1 MDIVKSQMEMLTTD
15 SQGNVDFISWQFKL
29 NLALRNKELYEVAT
43 GAKPR
48 PAGAASEANVSAWIK
63 KDIEAQ
69 TLIGLNVN
77 SEIAHKIA
85 NCRSAKDIIDKLTT
99 LYGTK
104 TDVTFETSRIKFFT
118 FEYDED
124 KSAVENCMEIMDL
137 AEEVSTENDPLRES
151 WVMTRIL
158 SVLPPRLAH
167 FRTSWNNVTGPA
179 KNLETLIQRL
189 RLEDE
194 QLKETTTNAE
204 GSTNNALTTRREK
217 RGQSSNSKQDKSAL
231 ACYKC
236 GKKGHV
242 IKECTGKPCQKYI
255 EYCKKKYSCNI
266 CKKKGHFAKDCENR
280 EEADK
285 SGNGKPRRKAFLTTA
300 LSTVDND
307 ISKDRATSWYQDCG
321 ASQHMTSH
329 REWFVQL
336 EELDEPIPI
345 VIGDSTRLDGVAVG
359 NIEMEAFDGEKWYP
373 VVLEDVIYVPNLNFN
388 LFSVSQMLDKGHVQ
402 KANGRESTFYSQDG
416 REIVAVARRK
426 GNLYKMM
433 IRREKETCLMVQS
446 IKVWHERLAHQNVK
460 YVRDIL
466 KRKGIKYVDDWN
478 DYVCTGCAYGKQHR
492 TSHPN
497 NPKTA
502 QQPLDL
508 VHVDTGEMNIPS
520 LGGTKY
526 WLMFKDDFTHY
537 RCCYFMKTKSEAPE
551 KIASYLRLVENQL
564 GRRVKSLRS
573 DNGTELKN
581 TKTKEIMDELG
592 IFHTFTNVHTPE
604 QNGRVEREMRT
615 IVEAARA
622 AIHADGLDERLWAEA
637 MNHAIFT
644 INQTGTSNV
653 PGKSP
658 AELWFGRKMEI
669 DKLRPFGCECY
680 VLTHAQKRGK
690 IDRKSEKGILVGY
703 DIDSPCYKIY
713 LKDRREVVSSDNVIF
728 DEEKIKLRRGTEIE
742 TSTSE
747 DIPEKQED
755 SSSESEEGDETYRTG
770 ESAEE
775 TSDNENGT
783 QPPAEESK
791 GRVLRDRRTL
801 QPPPRYRDYI
811 TDFRRGGKSAKM
823 AMIGETEDIPVS
835 EALKDEK
842 WKQAM
847 QEEYDSL
854 MEMKTWE
861 LVDCPEGVKP
871 ITCRWVLRE
880 KADGR
885 LKARLVARGFE
896 QKEGV
901 DYAETF
907 SPVARHASIR
917 LLLSHAAS
925 EKMKLVSFDVKTA
938 FLYGNLDQV
947 IYMKQPE
954 GFDDGSGKV
963 CKLDKSLYGLK
974 QAPRMW
980 NERVTTHF
988 EEKIG
993 LISTD
998 DDPCIYYNK
1007 DKSIMLSLFVDDGL
1021 IAGEDEDEI
1030 YRLLGEISKEF
1041 QITYSKKAQDKLTYL
1056 GMEIKIDQDGIFVN
1070 QPRYTEKILRK
1081 MKLEQ
1086 SNPVSTPIEPGM
1098 VNKKADFKND
1108 EPLPANNNY
1117 REAIGSLLYLA
1128 TITRPD
1134 ISFAVNY
1141 LSRFCN
1147 KPMKSHQAMVK
1158 RVFQYLRGTTT
1169 AGIHFGGDR
1178 ELVAY
1183 TDSDFGGDSETG
1195 QSTSGVLVLRGGPVV
1210 WYSQKQRLVA
1220 TSTAEAEYRAAVSVI
1235 DDVCWIKRIALELG
1249 ILEND
1254 QPITLKV
1261 DNMSAIHMLQNAHE
1275 GKTTRGKKH
1284 IEIPRKHI
1292 QQHVGKT
1299 VALQH
1304 VESSKQIADIL
1315 TKPLNRKVFETHRC
1329 KLIKEE
1335 C

>member
-1 MDIVKSQMEMLTTD
+1 MDTVKSQLEILSED
-15 SQGNVDFISWQFKL
+15 SQGNVNFISWRFKL
-29 NLALRNKELYEVAT
+29 NLALKNKDLYEIVSGGT
-43 GAKPR
+43 VR
-48 PAGAASEANVSAWIK
+48 PAGTASDATVSAWIK
-63 KDIEAQ
+63 KDVEAQ
-69 TLIGLNVN
+69 ALIGLNVN
-77 SEIAHKIA
+77 SKIANKIA
-85 NCRSAKDIIDKLTT
+85 NCKTSKDMIDKLVS

-104 TDVTFETSRIKFFT
+104 TDVTLETSRIKFFT
-118 FEYDED
+118 FEYDEN

-137 AEEVSTENDPLRES
+137 ADEVSTENEPMRES

-158 SVLPPRLAH
+158 SVLPTKLAH
-167 FRTSWNNVTGPA
+167 FRTAWNNVTGH
-179 KNLETLIQRL
+179 KRNLETLIERL

-194 QLKETTTNAE
+194 QLKEPTTNAE
-204 GSTNNALTTRREK
+204 GSTNNALMARREK
-217 RGQSSNSKQDKSAL
+217 RGKSSSKQDKSQTT
-231 ACYKC
+231 CYKC
-236 GKKGHV
+236 GKPGHV
-242 IKECTGKPCQKYI
+242 IKECKGKACQKYI
-255 EYCKKKYSCNI
+255 EYCKKKYTCHN
-266 CKKKGHFAKDCENR
+266 CKQKGHFAKDCPSR
-280 EEADK
+280 EEGNK
-285 SGNGKPRRKAFLTTA
+285 SAYGTNRKGLLTTA
-300 LSTVDND
+300 LSTADND
-307 ISKDRATSWYQDCG
+307 ILQDRATSWYQDCG

-336 EELDEPIPI
+336 HELDEPIPI

-359 NIEMEAFDGEKWYP
+359 NIEMEAFDGQKWYP
-373 VVLEDVIYVPNLNFN
+373 VVLENVIYVPNLNFN
-388 LFSVSQMLDKGHVQ
+388 LFSVSQLLDKGHVQ
-402 KANGRESTFYSQDG
+402 KANGNESTFYCQDSN
-416 REIVAVARRK
+416 EVVAMARRK

-433 IRREKETCLMVQS
+433 LRREEETSLMVQS

-478 DYVCTGCAYGKQHR
+478 NYVCTGCTYGKQHR
-492 TSHPN
+492 SAHSN

-502 QQPLDL
+502 KHLLDL

-520 LGGTKY
+520 LGGAKY
-526 WLMFKDDFTHY
+526 WLMLKDDYSHY
-537 RCCYFMKTKSEAPE
+537 RSCYFMKTKSEAPE

-581 TKTKEIMDELG
+581 ATMKEMMDKLG

-622 AIHADGLDERLWAEA
+622 AIHADSLDERLWAEA
-637 MNHAIFT
+637 MNHVIFT

-658 AELWFGRKMEI
+658 AELWFGRKMKIE
-669 DKLRPFGCECY
+669 KLRPFGCECY
-680 VLTHAQKRGK
+680 VLTQAQKRGK
-690 IDRKSEKGILVGY
+690 INRKSEKGILVGY

-713 LKDRREVVSSDNVIF
+713 MKEKRDVISSDNVIF
-728 DEEKIKLRRGTEIE
+728 DEENIRRRQGTEIE
-742 TSTSE
+742 TLATE
-747 DIPEKQED
+747 GKPEKQEE
-755 SSSESEEGDETYRTG
+755 SSSEAEEEEDNWTTG

-775 TSDNENGT
+775 ESENESET
-783 QPPAEESK
+783 QPPEEEPE
-791 GRVLRDRRTL
+791 RRTLRDRRNL
-801 QPPPRYRDYI
+801 QPPPRLRDYEL
-811 TDFRRGGKSAKM
+811 DKRRGGKSALT

-835 EALKDEK
+835 EALKDEN
-842 WKQAM
+842 WRQAM
-847 QEEYDSL
+847 QEEYDS
-854 MEMKTWE
+854 MREMKTWE

-871 ITCRWVLRE
+871 ITCRWVLRK

-885 LKARLVARGFE
+885 YKARLVARGFE

-938 FLYGNLDQV
+938 FLYGNLEQV
-947 IYMKQPE
+947 IYMNQPE

-974 QAPRMW
+974 QAPKMW

-988 EEKIG
+988 KKKIG
-993 LISTD
+993 LIPTD

-1021 IAGEDEDEI
+1021 IAGKDEKEI
-1030 YRLLGEISKEF
+1030 YRLLREISKEF
-1041 QITYSKKAQDKLTYL
+1041 QITYSMKAQDKLTYL
-1056 GMEIKIDQDGIFVN
+1056 GMEIKIGKDGIFVN
-1070 QPRYTEKILRK
+1070 QPRYTEKILKK
-1081 MKLEQ
+1081 MKLEHC
-1086 SNPVSTPIEPGM
+1086 NPASTPIEQGM
-1098 VNKKADFKND
+1098 ITKKTDFKND
-1108 EPLPANNNY
+1108 EALPANNNY
-1117 REAIGSLLYLA
+1117 RESIGSLLYLA

-1169 AGIHFGGDR
+1169 AGIYFGGGK

-1183 TDSDFGGDSETG
+1183 TDSDFGGDPETAK
-1195 QSTSGVLVLRGGPVV
+1195 STSGVLVMRGGPVI

-1220 TSTAEAEYRAAVSVI
+1220 TSTAEAEYRAAVTAI

-1249 ILEND
+1249 ILESD

-1275 GKTTRGKKH
+1275 GKATRGKKH
-1284 IEIPRKHI
+1284 IEIPRKYI
-1292 QQHVGKT
+1292 QQHVGST
-1299 VALQH
+1299 VTLQH

-1315 TKPLNRKVFETHRC
+1315 TKPLNRRIFEMLRS

>member
-1 MDIVKSQMEMLTTD
+1 MDTVKSQLEMLSED
-15 SQGNVDFISWQFKL
+15 SQGNVNFISWRFKL
-29 NLALRNKELYEVAT
+29 NLALKYKDLYDIVT

-48 PAGAASEANVSAWIK
+48 PAGAVSEANVSAWLK
-63 KDIEAQ
+63 KDVEAQ

-77 SEIAHKIA
+77 SKIANKIA
-85 NCRSAKDIIDKLTT
+85 NCRTAKDMIDKLTS

-104 TDVTFETSRIKFFT
+104 TDVTLETSRIKFFT
-118 FEYDED
+118 FVYDEN
-124 KSAVENCMEIMDL
+124 KSAVENCLEILEL
-137 AEEVSTENDPLRES
+137 AEEVSTEKDPMRES
-151 WVMTRIL
+151 WIMTRIM
-158 SVLPPRLAH
+158 SVLPPKLAH
-167 FRTSWNNVTGPA
+167 FRTSWDNVTGA
-179 KNLETLIQRL
+179 TKNVDTLIERL

-194 QLKETTTNAE
+194 RLRETTTNAE
-204 GSTNNALTTRREK
+204 GSTNNALMARRD
-217 RGQSSNSKQDKSAL
+217 RQGQSSTSKQNKSSL
-231 ACYKC
+231 ECYKC
-236 GKKGHV
+236 GKKGHML
-242 IKECTGKPCQKYI
+242 KQCKGKACQKYLD
-255 EYCKKKYSCNI
+255 YCKKKYSCNI
-266 CKKKGHFAKDCENR
+266 CKKKGHFAKECTSQ
-280 EEADK
+280 EETNK
-285 SGNGKPRRKAFLTTA
+285 STNGIPRKQAFLTTA

-336 EELDEPIPI
+336 VELDEPIPI
-345 VIGDSTRLDGVAVG
+345 VIGDATRLDGVAVG
-359 NIEMEAFDGEKWYP
+359 NIEMEAFDGQKWYP

-402 KANGRESTFYSQDG
+402 KANGKESIFYSLDG
-416 REIVAVARRK
+416 RKIVAMAKRK
-426 GNLYKMM
+426 GNLYKM
-433 IRREKETCLMVQS
+433 ILRREEETSLMVQS

-466 KRKGIKYVDDWN
+466 KRKEIKYIDDWN

-492 TSHPN
+492 SSHPT

-520 LGGTKY
+520 LGGAKY

-537 RCCYFMKTKSEAPE
+537 RSCYFMKTKSEAPE
-551 KIASYLRLVENQL
+551 KIESYLRLVENQL

-581 TKTKEIMDELG
+581 TKTKQMMDKLG

-604 QNGRVEREMRT
+604 QNGRIEREMRT

-622 AIHADGLDERLWAEA
+622 GIHADGLDERLWAEA

-658 AELWFGRKMEI
+658 AELWFGRKMKIE
-669 DKLRPFGCECY
+669 KLRPFGCECY
-680 VLTHAQKRGK
+680 VLTQAQKRGK
-690 IDRKSEKGILVGY
+690 IAKKSEKGILVGY
-703 DIDSPCYKIY
+703 DIDSPCYRIY
-713 LKDRREVVSSDNVIF
+713 LREQREVVCSDNVIF
-728 DEEKIKLRRGTEIE
+728 DEKKTRLRQGTELE
-742 TSTSE
+742 TLA
-747 DIPEKQED
+747 PEGTPVKQEE
-755 SSSESEEGDETYRTG
+755 SSSESEGEDENWGTG
-770 ESAEE
+770 ESSEP
-775 TSDNENGT
+775 SDNET
-783 QPPAEESK
+783 RTTPPEEETE
-791 GRVLRDRRTL
+791 RRTLRDRKTL
-801 QPPPRYRDYI
+801 QPPPRLRDCVL
-811 TDFRRGGKSAKM
+811 DFRRGGKSAKV
-823 AMIGETEDIPVS
+823 AMIGEAEDISVG

-842 WKQAM
+842 WRRAM

-854 MEMKTWE
+854 IGMKTWK
-861 LVDCPEGVKP
+861 LVDCPKGVKP

-880 KADGR
+880 KADGSY
-885 LKARLVARGFE
+885 KARLVARGFE

-901 DYAETF
+901 DYTETF

-938 FLYGNLDQV
+938 FLYGNLEQD
-947 IYMKQPE
+947 IYMNQPE

-963 CKLDKSLYGLK
+963 CKLNKSLYGLK

-980 NERVTTHF
+980 NERVTTFF
-988 EEKIG
+988 EEKLG

-1021 IAGEDEDEI
+1021 VVGQNEDEI
-1030 YRLLGEISKEF
+1030 YKLLEEIRKEF
-1041 QITYSKKAQDKLTYL
+1041 QITFSKKTQDKLTYL

-1081 MKLEQ
+1081 MKFEQ
-1086 SNPVSTPIEPGM
+1086 CNPASTPIEQGM
-1098 VNKKADFKND
+1098 ITKKTDFKND

-1141 LSRFCN
+1141 LSRFSN

-1158 RVFQYLRGTTT
+1158 RVFQYLRGTAT

-1195 QSTSGVLVLRGGPVV
+1195 QSTSGVLVMRGGPVI

-1249 ILEND
+1249 ILESD
-1254 QPITLKV
+1254 QPVTLKV

-1275 GKTTRGKKH
+1275 GKTSRGKKH
-1284 IEIPRKHI
+1284 IEIPRKYI
-1292 QQHVGKT
+1292 QQHVGDT
-1299 VALQH
+1299 VTLQH

-1315 TKPLNRKVFETHRC
+1315 TKPLNRRVFETLRC

>member
-1 MDIVKSQMEMLTTD
+1 MDTVKSQLEMLSED
-15 SQGNVDFISWQFKL
+15 SQGNVNFISWRFKL
-29 NLALRNKELYEVAT
+29 NLALKNKDLYDMIT

-48 PAGAASEANVSAWIK
+48 PAGAASTDTVAAWLK
-63 KDIEAQ
+63 KDVEAQ

-77 SEIAHKIA
+77 SKIANKIA
-85 NCRSAKDIIDKLTT
+85 NCKTAKDMIDKLVS

-104 TDVTFETSRIKFFT
+104 TDVTLETSRIKFFT
-118 FEYDED
+118 YEYDEN
-124 KSAVENCMEIMDL
+124 KSAVENCMEILDL
-137 AEEVSTENDPLRES
+137 ADEVSTENDPVRES
-151 WVMTRIL
+151 WIMTRIM
-158 SVLPPRLAH
+158 SVLPPKLAH
-167 FRTSWNNVTGPA
+167 FRTSWDNVTGAA
-179 KNLETLIQRL
+179 KNVETLMERL

-194 QLKETTTNAE
+194 RLKETTTNAE
-204 GSTNNALTTRREK
+204 GSTNNALMARRRK
-217 RGQSSNSKQDKSAL
+217 QGQSSNSKQEKSQF

-242 IKECTGKPCQKYI
+242 LKECRGKPCDEYI
-255 EYCKKKYSCNI
+255 AYCKKKYSCNI
-266 CKKKGHFAKDCENR
+266 CKKKGHFAKDCESR
-280 EEADK
+280 EEANK
-285 SGNGKPRRKAFLTTA
+285 STNGKQNRQVFLTTA

-307 ISKDRATSWYQDCG
+307 ISKDKATSWYQDCG

-336 EELDEPIPI
+336 VELDEPIPI

-359 NIEMEAFDGEKWYP
+359 NIEMEAFDGQKWYP

-402 KANGRESTFYSQDG
+402 KANGNESTFYSLDG
-416 REIVAVARRK
+416 REIVAIAKRK

-433 IRREKETCLMVQS
+433 LRREEETSLMAVS

-466 KRKGIKYVDDWN
+466 KRKGIKYIDDWN
-478 DYVCTGCAYGKQHR
+478 DYVCTGCSYGKLHR
-492 TSHPN
+492 SSHPN

-520 LGGTKY
+520 LGGAKY

-537 RCCYFMKTKSEAPE
+537 RTCYFMKTKSEAPE
-551 KIASYLRLVENQL
+551 KIECYLRLVENQL

-581 TKTKEIMDELG
+581 AKTKQMMDKLG

-604 QNGRVEREMRT
+604 QNGRIEREMRT
-615 IVEAARA
+615 IVEAART
-622 AIHADGLDERLWAEA
+622 AIHMNELDEKLWAEA

-658 AELWFGRKMEI
+658 AELWFGRKMKIE
-669 DKLRPFGCECY
+669 KLRPFGCECY
-680 VLTHAQKRGK
+680 VLTQKQKRGK
-690 IDRKSEKGILVGY
+690 MDRKSEKGILVGY
-703 DIDSPCYKIY
+703 DIDSPCYRVY
-713 LKDRREVVSSDNVIF
+713 LKEKREIISSDNVIF
-728 DEEKIKLRRGTEIE
+728 DEEKMRLRQGTELE
-742 TSTSE
+742 TLAPEGT
-747 DIPEKQED
+747 PEKQEE
-755 SSSESEEGDETYRTG
+755 SSNETDDEDENWGTG

-775 TSDNENGT
+775 PSDNEKET
-783 QPPAEESK
+783 PAPEEES
-791 GRVLRDRRTL
+791 GRRVLRDRRTL
-801 QPPPRYRDYI
+801 QPPPRLRDCVL
-811 TDFRRGGKSAKM
+811 DSCRGGKSAKV

-835 EALKDEK
+835 EALRDEK
-842 WKQAM
+842 WRRAM

-854 MEMKTWE
+854 MEMKTWK
-861 LVDCPEGVKP
+861 LVDCPEGAKP

-885 LKARLVARGFE
+885 FKARLVARGFE

-901 DYAETF
+901 DYTETF

-938 FLYGNLDQV
+938 FLYGNLEQD
-947 IYMKQPE
+947 IYMHQPE
-954 GFDDGSGKV
+954 GFDDGTRKV
-963 CKLDKSLYGLK
+963 CKLNKSLYGLK

-988 EEKIG
+988 EKKIG
-993 LISTD
+993 LINTD

-1021 IAGEDEDEI
+1021 VVGKDEEEI
-1030 YRLLGEISKEF
+1030 YKLLDEISKEF
-1041 QITYSKKAQDKLTYL
+1041 EITFSKKVQNKLTYL
-1056 GMEIKIDQDGIFVN
+1056 GMEIKIEQDGIFVS

-1086 SNPVSTPIEPGM
+1086 CNPASTPTEPGM
-1098 VNKKADFKND
+1098 INHKTDFKND
-1108 EPLPANNNY
+1108 EALPANNNY

-1147 KPMKSHQAMVK
+1147 KPMKSHQSMVK

-1169 AGIHFGGDR
+1169 AGIHFGGDKT
-1178 ELVAY
+1178 LVAY

-1195 QSTSGVLVLRGGPVV
+1195 QSTSGVLVMRGGPVI

-1249 ILEND
+1249 ILEAE
-1254 QPITLKV
+1254 QPITLYV

-1275 GKTTRGKKH
+1275 GKTSRGKKH
-1284 IEIPRKHI
+1284 IEIPRKYI
-1292 QQHVGKT
+1292 QQHIGNT

-1315 TKPLNRKVFETHRC
+1315 TKPLNRRIFETLRC

>member
-1 MDIVKSQMEMLTTD
+1 MDTVRSQLEMLSDD
-15 SQGNVDFISWQFKL
+15 SQGNVNFISWRFKL
-29 NLALRNKELYEVAT
+29 NLALKNKDLYEIVT
-43 GAKPR
+43 GTKAR
-48 PAGAASEANVSAWIK
+48 PAGAESEANVSAWIK

-77 SEIAHKIA
+77 SKIATKIA
-85 NCRSAKDIIDKLTT
+85 NCKTAKAMIDKLVS

-104 TDVTFETSRIKFFT
+104 TDVTLETSRIKFFT
-118 FEYDED
+118 FEYDES

-137 AEEVSTENDPLRES
+137 AAEVSTEDDPLKES
-151 WVMTRIL
+151 WIMTRIL
-158 SVLPPRLAH
+158 SVLPSKLAH
-167 FRTSWNNVTGPA
+167 FRTSWNNVTGPT
-179 KNLETLIQRL
+179 KNLDTLIERL

-194 QLKETTTNAE
+194 QLKEMTYAE
-204 GSTNNALTTRREK
+204 GSNTSNALMARREK
-217 RGQSSNSKQDKSAL
+217 QGRSSNSKQEKSAL

-236 GKKGHV
+236 GKMGHV
-242 IKECTGKPCQKYI
+242 IKECKGKPCQKYI
-255 EYCKKKYSCNI
+255 DYCKKKYTCNN
-266 CKKKGHFAKDCENR
+266 CKKKGHFAKECPSRKEGNNQ
-280 EEADK
+280 E
-285 SGNGKPRRKAFLTTA
+285 NGKSIRKAFLTTA
-300 LSTVDND
+300 LSTVDFD
-307 ISKDRATSWYQDCG
+307 ISKDRETSWYQDCG

-336 EELDEPIPI
+336 VELDEPIPI

-359 NIEMEAFDGEKWYP
+359 NIEMEAFDGQKWYP

-402 KANGRESTFYSQDG
+402 KANGNESTFFDQDG
-416 REIVAVARRK
+416 KEIVAIAKRK
-426 GNLYKMM
+426 GNLFKMM
-433 IRREKETCLMVQS
+433 LRREEETGLMVQS

-478 DYVCTGCAYGKQHR
+478 NYVCTGCSYGKQHR
-492 TSHPN
+492 SSHPN
-497 NPKTA
+497 NPETA

-520 LGGTKY
+520 LGGSKY
-526 WLMFKDDFTHY
+526 WVMFKDDFTHY
-537 RCCYFMKTKSEAPE
+537 RTCYFMKAKSETPE

-581 TKTKEIMDELG
+581 TKTKEMMNKLG
-592 IFHTFTNVHTPE
+592 IFHTFTNVNTPE
-604 QNGRVEREMRT
+604 QNGRIERDMRT
-615 IVEAARA
+615 FVEAARA

-637 MNHAIFT
+637 MNYAIFT

-658 AELWFGRKMEI
+658 AELWFGRKMKIE
-669 DKLRPFGCECY
+669 KLRPFGCECF
-680 VLTHAQKRGK
+680 VLKQAQKKGK

-703 DIDSPCYKIY
+703 DIDSPCYRIY
-713 LKDRREVVSSDNVIF
+713 LKEKREIVTSDNVIF
-728 DEEKIKLRRGTEIE
+728 AEEKIKLRQGSELE
-742 TSTSE
+742 TLASE
-747 DIPEKQED
+747 GILEKQDE
-755 SSSESEEGDETYRTG
+755 SSSESDEEDENCRT
-770 ESAEE
+770 EENAEE
-775 TSDNENGT
+775 ASDKENGT
-783 QPPAEESK
+783 QPPEEEP
-791 GRVLRDRRTL
+791 RRRTLRDRRTL
-801 QPPPRYRDYI
+801 QPPPRLRDCVL
-811 TDFRRGGKSAKM
+811 DRKSVKVAI
-823 AMIGETEDIPVS
+823 IGETENISVS

-842 WKQAM
+842 WRQAM

-854 MEMKTWE
+854 MDMKTWE
-861 LVDCPEGVKP
+861 LVDCPEGMKP

-880 KADGR
+880 KTDGR
-885 LKARLVARGFE
+885 YKARLVARGFE
-896 QKEGV
+896 QKEGI
-901 DYAETF
+901 DYEETF

-938 FLYGNLDQV
+938 FLYGKLEQV
-947 IYMKQPE
+947 IYMNQPE
-954 GFDDGSGKV
+954 GFNDGSGKV

-980 NERVTTHF
+980 NERVTTYF
-988 EEKIG
+988 EDKIG
-993 LISTD
+993 LINTD
-998 DDPCIYYNK
+998 DDPCIYYNE

-1021 IAGEDEDEI
+1021 IAGKDENEI
-1030 YRLLGEISKEF
+1030 YRLLGKISKEF
-1041 QITYSKKAQDKLTYL
+1041 QITFSKKLQDKITYL
-1056 GMEIKIDQDGIFVN
+1056 GMEIKIDQNGIFVN
-1070 QPRYTEKILRK
+1070 QPLYTEKILRK
-1081 MKLEQ
+1081 MKLENC
-1086 SNPVSTPIEPGM
+1086 NPASTPIEQGM
-1098 VNKKADFKND
+1098 VTKKTDFQND
-1108 EPLPANNNY
+1108 EALPANNNY

-1158 RVFQYLRGTTT
+1158 RVFQYLRGTVT

-1195 QSTSGVLVLRGGPVV
+1195 QSTSGVLVMRGGPVI

-1235 DDVCWIKRIALELG
+1235 DDVCWMKRMALELG
-1249 ILEND
+1249 ILKSD
-1254 QPITLKV
+1254 QPITLKI

-1275 GKTTRGKKH
+1275 GKTTKGKKH
-1284 IEIPRKHI
+1284 IEIPRKYI
-1292 QQHVGKT
+1292 QQHVGST
-1299 VALQH
+1299 VTLQH

-1315 TKPLNRKVFETHRC
+1315 TKPLNRKVFETLRC
-1329 KLIKEE
+1329 ELIKEE

>member
-1 MDIVKSQMEMLTTD
+1 MDTVKSQLEMLCED
-15 SQGNVDFISWQFKL
+15 SQGNVNFISWRFKL
-29 NLALRNKELYEVAT
+29 NLALKYKDLYDIVSGEKVRPVD
-43 GAKPR
+43 AK
-48 PAGAASEANVSAWIK
+48 SETTVSAWIK

-77 SEIAHKIA
+77 SKIANKIA
-85 NCRSAKDIIDKLTT
+85 NCKTAKDMIDKLVS

-104 TDVTFETSRIKFFT
+104 TDVTLETSRIKFFT
-118 FEYDED
+118 FEYDES
-124 KSAVENCMEIMDL
+124 KSVVENCMEIMDL
-137 AEEVSTENDPLRES
+137 AEEVSTEQDQMKES

-158 SVLPPRLAH
+158 SVLPPKLAH
-167 FRTSWNNVTGPA
+167 FRTSWNNVTGPT
-179 KNLETLIQRL
+179 KNLDTLIERL

-194 QLKETTTNAE
+194 QLKESMTKAE
-204 GSTNNALTTRREK
+204 DSTSNALMARREK
-217 RGQSSNSKQDKSAL
+217 QRYSSSKLDKSQF

-242 IKECTGKPCQKYI
+242 IKECRGKACQKYLD
-255 EYCKKKYSCNI
+255 YCKKKYSCNN
-266 CKKKGHFAKDCENR
+266 CKQKGHFAKDCPSR
-280 EEADK
+280 EEGNKSANGK
-285 SGNGKPRRKAFLTTA
+285 SGSKAFLTTA
-300 LSTVDND
+300 FSTVDND
-307 ISKDRATSWYQDCG
+307 ISKDMSTSWYQDSG

-329 REWFVQL
+329 REWFIQL
-336 EELDEPIPI
+336 VELDEPIPI
-345 VIGDSTRLDGVAVG
+345 VIGDATRLDGVAVG
-359 NIEMEAFDGEKWYP
+359 NIEMEAFDGQKWYP
-373 VVLEDVIYVPNLNFN
+373 IVLEDVIYVPNLKFN

-402 KANGRESTFYSQDG
+402 KANVKESTFYSLNG
-416 REIVAVARRK
+416 REIVAIAKRK

-433 IRREKETCLMVQS
+433 LRREETSLIAQS

-466 KRKGIKYVDDWN
+466 KRKRINYIDDWN
-478 DYVCTGCAYGKQHR
+478 NYVCTGCSYGKQHR
-492 TSHPN
+492 SSHSN

-508 VHVDTGEMNIPS
+508 VHVDTGEMNIAS
-520 LGGTKY
+520 LGGNKY

-537 RCCYFMKTKSEAPE
+537 RSCYFLKKKSEAPE
-551 KIASYLRLVENQL
+551 KIESYLKLVENQL

-581 TKTKEIMDELG
+581 AKTKELMNKLG
-592 IFHTFTNVHTPE
+592 IFHTFTNVYTPE

-622 AIHADGLDERLWAEA
+622 MIHADSLDEILWAEA

-658 AELWFGRKMEI
+658 AELWFGRKMKI
-669 DKLRPFGCECY
+669 DKLRHFGCECY
-680 VLTHAQKRGK
+680 VLTQAQKRGK
-690 IDRKSEKGILVGY
+690 ISRKSEKGILVGY
-703 DIDSPCYKIY
+703 DIDSPCYRIY
-713 LKDRREVVSSDNVIF
+713 MKEKREVISSDNVIF
-728 DEEKIKLRRGTEIE
+728 DEEKIRLRQGTELE
-742 TSTSE
+742 TSTVKVT
-747 DIPEKQED
+747 PKRQEE
-755 SSSESEEGDETYRTG
+755 SSSESDEEQDNWTTG

-775 TSDNENGT
+775 PSDNESRI
-783 QPPAEESK
+783 QPPEEEPE
-791 GRVLRDRRTL
+791 RRILRDRQTL
-801 QPPPRYRDYI
+801 QPPPRLRDYVL
-811 TDFRRGGKSAKM
+811 DSRGGRKSAKV
-823 AMIGETEDIPVS
+823 AMIGEIEDISVN

-842 WKQAM
+842 WRQAM
-847 QEEYDSL
+847 QDEYDSL

-861 LVDCPEGVKP
+861 LVDCTEGVKP
-871 ITCRWVLRE
+871 ITCRWIFRE

-885 LKARLVARGFE
+885 YKARLVARGFE

-901 DYAETF
+901 NYTETF

-925 EKMKLVSFDVKTA
+925 EKMKLISFDVKTA
-938 FLYGNLDQV
+938 FLYGNLEQV
-947 IYMKQPE
+947 IYMNQPE
-954 GFDDGSGKV
+954 GFEDGSEKV
-963 CKLDKSLYGLK
+963 CKLVKSLYGLK

-988 EEKIG
+988 EKKLG
-993 LISTD
+993 LINTD

-1021 IAGEDEDEI
+1021 IAGKDEKEI
-1030 YRLLGEISKEF
+1030 YRLLDEISKEF
-1041 QITYSKKAQDKLTYL
+1041 QITFSKKLQNKLTYL
-1056 GMEIKIDQDGIFVN
+1056 GMVIKIDKDGIFVN
-1070 QPRYTEKILRK
+1070 QPHYTEKILRK

-1086 SNPVSTPIEPGM
+1086 CNPVSTPIEQGM
-1098 VNKKADFKND
+1098 ITKIKDFKND
-1108 EPLPANNNY
+1108 EALPVNNNY

-1147 KPMKSHQAMVK
+1147 QPMKSHQAMVK
-1158 RVFQYLRGTTT
+1158 RVFQYLRGTVT
-1169 AGIHFGGDR
+1169 AGIYFGGGK
-1178 ELVAY
+1178 ELVAF

-1195 QSTSGVLVLRGGPVV
+1195 QSTSGVLVMRGGPVI

-1249 ILEND
+1249 ILESD

-1261 DNMSAIHMLQNAHE
+1261 DNMSAIHMLQNSHE

-1284 IEIPRKHI
+1284 IEIPRKYI
-1292 QQHVGKT
+1292 KQHVGNT
-1299 VALQH
+1299 VTLQH

-1315 TKPLNRKVFETHRC
+1315 TKPLNRRIFEKLRC